1 VYGAAK
7 AAAVQFTRSLA
18 GGQCRRDVALASD
31 PFRFVTGEEVPT
43 DGGTGVAGGRFF
55 DDHRRTFVN
64 RPDGL
69 TG

>member
-1 VYGAAK
+1 
-7 AAAVQFTRSLA
+7 
-18 GGQCRRDVALASD
+18 VALASD
-31 PFRFVTGEEVPT
+31 QFRFVTGEEVPT